1 MDKEQFQRD
10 IQKADNDSL
19 RAILEPN
26 AIKQCRKCPFYQHFR
41 RSVRY
46 SNSRQTVC
54 HISENH

>member
-26 AIKQCRKCPFYQHFR
+26 AIKQRRKCPFYQHFR
-41 RSVRY
+41 RSIRY
-46 SNSRQTVC
+46 SNSTFP
-54 HISENH
+54 N